1 MGPEKKF
8 ETRVKAWLDSLKNV
22 WHFKVHGTA
31 ATGAGI
37 PDIIACVNGVF
48 VALEIKSDKGRVSE
62 IQKATLRRM
71 DRAGALKF
79 IVCPSNFAKIKL
91 LIEELN
97 AMDWEDVP
105 FDTEEIYSYSDNNLE
120 EWGVELYV

>member
-8 ETRVKAWLDSLKNV
+8 ENRVKEWLDSLRHA
-22 WHFKVHGTA
+22 WYFKVHGTA

-48 VALEIKSDKGRVSE
+48 VALEIKSDKGRLSE

-71 DRAGALKF
+71 DRSGALKF
-79 IVCPSNFAKIKL
+79 ILCPSNFGQIRL
-91 LIEELN
+91 FIEELE
-97 AMDWEDVP
+97 AMDWADVP
-105 FDTEEIYSYSDNNLE
+105 FDTEEIYDYSEKNLD
-120 EWGVELYV
+120 EWEVE